1 MLSAPVAWIALLLF
15 AGTMA
20 FAGVKD
26 ALTMTISNRLVV
38 LLFAAYIVLAPA
50 AGVGFDTAFLSALA
64 ATTALACTIGLF
76 AMGWIG
82 GGDAKLVPVAILWLG
97 HGLALEFV
105 LYASVFGAALTLL
118 ILQLRR
124 VCVPAP
130 LASRQWFR
138 RMHDEDTGIPYG
150 VALAM
155 AALVLLP
162 QSQWYAAVL

>member
-1 MLSAPVAWIALLLF
+1 MLSTPVAWIALLLF

-20 FAGVKD
+20 FAGAKD

-38 LLFAAYIVLAPA
+38 FLCIAYLVLAPA
-50 AGVGFDTAFLSALA
+50 AGVDRDAAVMSALA
-64 ATTALACTIGLF
+64 AATALACTIGLF
-76 AMGWIG
+76 TMGWIG

-97 HGLALEFV
+97 HGLALAFV

-124 VCVPAP
+124 VSVPAP
-130 LASRQWFR
+130 LASREWFR

-162 QSQWYAAVL
+162 QTHWYTAVL